1 MPDPRALLAAL
12 ILIAGPG
19 MADTA
24 PSGAEAARLERMV
37 IQDCGSCHGLL
48 FKGGLG
54 SPLTPAALTHHE
66 HPGTLARIIL
76 DGIPGT
82 AMPAWS
88 ALLTEAEAL
97 WIARYLID
105 PDATTTELP

>member
-12 ILIAGPG
+12 ILTAGPG
-19 MADTA
+19 SADTA

-54 SPLTPAALTHHE
+54 SPLTPDALSHHDGPE
-66 HPGTLARIIL
+66 TLARIIL
-76 DGIPGT
+76 DGIPDT
-82 AMPAWS
+82 AMPSWR
-88 ALLTEAEAL
+88 ALLTEEQAL
-97 WIARYLID
+97 WIARYLIQ
-105 PDATTTELP
+105 PDAGAKEQP